1 LQQLTGYSEKPQ
13 MEYLVSMGVY
23 AINRSILEFVPSDR
37 KYGVDDLMNNLLAKG
52 RSIRVE
58 PYAGYWLDI
67 GRPDDYVRA
76 IEEFEQR
83 KNDLLPPGS

>member
-1 LQQLTGYSEKPQ
+1 
-13 MEYLVSMGVY
+13 
-23 AINRSILEFVPSDR
+23 
-37 KYGVDDLMNNLLAKG
+37 MNNLLAKG